1 MDDREEIERLLSRI
15 ALRDAA
21 ALKALYRLV
30 ASCLMAVAWRVVQD
44 RALAE
49 DVLQEVFLTVWNQ
62 SAQRAAGQT
71 LSLAW
76 LCVVTRNR
84 AIDAHRKKKPETSL
98 HWQDEA
104 GEEHFH
110 DVPDESGS
118 PMDHLLAHEDGWRL
132 GRCLGGLEA
141 EPRQAV
147 QLAFFEGL
155 THPEIAERMRRPLG
169 TIKAWTRRSLLR
181 LKGCME
187 AAVVAVGIN
196 NSSSQRPC
204 YIVSY

>member
-30 ASCLMAVAWRVVQD
+30 ASRLMAVAWRVVQD

-62 SAQRAAGQT
+62 SAQRGAGQT

-84 AIDAHRKKKPETSL
+84 AIDAHRKKKPETPL
-98 HWQDEA
+98 HWEDES
-104 GEEHFH
+104 GEAHFH

-118 PMDHLLAHEDGWRL
+118 PMERLLAHEDGWRL
-132 GRCLGGLEA
+132 GQCLGGLEK

-155 THPEIAERMRRPLG
+155 THLEIAERMRRPLG

-187 AAVVAVGIN
+187 AAA
-196 NSSSQRPC
+196 
-204 YIVSY
+204 

>member
-1 MDDREEIERLLSRI
+1 M
-15 ALRDAA
+15 
-21 ALKALYRLV
+21 
-30 ASCLMAVAWRVVQD
+30 
-44 RALAE
+44 
-49 DVLQEVFLTVWNQ
+49 
-62 SAQRAAGQT
+62 
-71 LSLAW
+71 
-76 LCVVTRNR
+76 VTRNR

-187 AAVVAVGIN
+187 AAA
-196 NSSSQRPC
+196 
-204 YIVSY
+204 

>member
-21 ALKALYRLV
+21 ALKALNRLV

-84 AIDAHRKKKPETSL
+84 AIDVHRKKRPETSL

-169 TIKAWTRRSLLR
+169 TIKASTRRSLLR

-187 AAVVAVGIN
+187 AAA
-196 NSSSQRPC
+196 
-204 YIVSY
+204 